1 MTRERLKTA
10 PIQVPAGSR
19 RLLKWAL
26 IVTTVIEL
34 AFLVPF
40 IYRLIH

>member
-26 IVTTVIEL
+26 IVSTVIEL
-34 AFLVPF
+34 AMLVPF
-40 IYRLIH
+40 LYKLIH

>member
-19 RLLKWAL
+19 RLFKWAL

-40 IYRLIH
+40 LYGLIH

>member
-34 AFLVPF
+34 AVLVPF

>member
-26 IVTTVIEL
+26 IVTAVIEL
-34 AFLVPF
+34 AFLIPF
-40 IYRLIH
+40 LYRLVH